1 VENHQTLPLGSEVY
15 DIEFQKRDN
24 VQLQGI
30 RPGGGRCRA
39 MTAAEEPELEQGELH
54 IIIQSFVTS
63 APQLQTIHED

>member
-1 VENHQTLPLGSEVY
+1 M
-15 DIEFQKRDN
+15 
-24 VQLQGI
+24 QLQGI